1 MDAIDSLY
9 SKIFPERPSTGSP
22 ISRDRQDDS
31 KSAQDDSMKM
41 QDDSMM

>member
-1 MDAIDSLY
+1 MLLIHFIRKYSLSALRQAQDDSM
-9 SKIFPERPSTGSP
+9 RA
-22 ISRDRQDDS
+22 QDDS